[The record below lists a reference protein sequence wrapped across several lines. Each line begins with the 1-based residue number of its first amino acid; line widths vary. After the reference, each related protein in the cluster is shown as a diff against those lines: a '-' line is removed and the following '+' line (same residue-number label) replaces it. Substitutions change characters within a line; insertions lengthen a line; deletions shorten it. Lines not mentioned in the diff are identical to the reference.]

1 MLRLT
6 AQQVRG
12 FRLRAHHLDRRYPME
27 RLEEVAGACGLIN
40 SPPGTWET
48 AAFLRLEGCTLDKL
62 QQALYRDKTLLQAW
76 SCRGVP
82 LVFPTAEAGVFLA
95 PLAAQPGED
104 PWIYTRGIAA
114 ALDHVGMTFEE
125 TLTLVRQAA
134 DWLEEHTVQS
144 KEELDRVLAQRV
156 AGLLPPERRAR
167 WNDPSMYGSP
177 ERQTVG
183 GAAVSFL
190 LRPCAFGGQVVFG
203 QREGIY
209 PTFTAPRRW
218 LGRPLPDCPDGQRTL
233 VRRFL
238 GCYGPATRRE
248 LADWLGSSPAQ
259 AARLWGLVE
268 EALEPVEV
276 EGRRRFALADHR
288 SDLLAGEEGDRVL
301 LLGPH
306 DPYLDLRDRDLI
318 LPDRARQRALWRTV
332 GSPGAVLLGGR
343 AVGLWRGKTQG
354 GRLSLSVTLWEPLSP
369 LQQSRL
375 EEQGQAYAAFRDL
388 TLKSWTVAL
397 EE

>member
-1 MLRLT
+1 MKLSR
-6 AQQVRG
+6 AQVRG
-12 FRLRAHHLDRRYPME
+12 FRLRTHHLDRRYPME
-27 RLEEVAGACGLIN
+27 ELEAVAGACGLIN

-48 AAFLRLEGCTLDKL
+48 AAFVRLEGCTLSALEK
-62 QQALYRDKTLLQAW
+62 ALYQDKTLLQAW
-76 SCRGVP
+76 SIRGIP
-82 LVFPTAEAGVFLA
+82 LVFPTAQAGVFLS
-95 PLAAQPGED
+95 PLTAGPGED

-114 ALDHVGMTFEE
+114 ALDHLGMGFDE
-125 TLTLVRQAA
+125 TLALVRQAA
-134 DWLEEHTVQS
+134 GWLEGHTVKS
-144 KEELDRVLAQRV
+144 KEALDQVLAGLV
-156 AGLLPPERRAR
+156 ADLLPPHRRAR

-177 ERQTVG
+177 DRQTVG

-203 QREGIY
+203 RREGRY

-218 LGRPLPDCPDGQRTL
+218 LGRPLPDCPDGAQTL

-238 GCYGPATRRE
+238 RCCGPATRRE

-268 EALEPVEV
+268 EELEPVEV
-276 EGRRRFALADHR
+276 EGRRRFALSDHR
-288 SDLLAGEEGDRVL
+288 ADLLAGEEGERVL

-306 DPYLDLRDRDLI
+306 DPYLDLRDRELI

-343 AVGLWRGKTQG
+343 VVGLWRGRTQG
-354 GRLSLSVTLWEPLSP
+354 GRLSLSVTLWAPLSP

-388 TLKSWTVAL
+388 TLKAWTVTL
-397 EE
+397 EG